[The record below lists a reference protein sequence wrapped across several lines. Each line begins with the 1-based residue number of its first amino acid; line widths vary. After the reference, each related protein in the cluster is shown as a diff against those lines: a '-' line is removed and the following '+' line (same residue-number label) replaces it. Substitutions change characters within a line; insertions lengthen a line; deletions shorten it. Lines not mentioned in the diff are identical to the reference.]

1 MIVKPLPLEP
11 LLKLLIL
18 LAPYLV
24 LMEKHLPEINRLLKD
39 KSGGRPRMLSS
50 LFFVMREE
58 FAMLPGDMTKC
69 LAVMLDC
76 DPEWLAKTV
85 LPEEFVAAFPILD
98 RVNDFKS
105 LAGLAHQMG
114 LTINYG

>member
-11 LLKLLIL
+11 LLKMLIL

-24 LMEKHLPEINRLLKD
+24 LIEKHLPEINRLLKD
-39 KSGGRPRMLSS
+39 KSGGRPGMLSS

-69 LAVMLDC
+69 LAIMLDC
-76 DPEWLAKTV
+76 DPEWLAKTIA
-85 LPEEFVAAFPILD
+85 PAEFVAAFPVLD
-98 RVNDFKS
+98 KTNNFKS
-105 LAGLAHQMG
+105 LVKLAHQMG
-114 LTINYG
+114 FTVDYA